1 MTRTFN
7 TRMVFHT
14 MGALLLIE
22 SVFMALALGV
32 SLWYG
37 EADTCVFLLSTII
50 TLLAG
55 VIGLLVG
62 RRAESRMG
70 EREGYVI
77 VAMVWVVFSA
87 FGLLPYY
94 LSGQV
99 PSLTDAWFALL
110 AFAHTMDWRYGNH
123 CAIHSHLAHLR
134 AQRHATLRSRGVGT
148 DLRKSVATH
157 CRYGKNDVEHLCTAD
172 RHRNFGIVALRNGD
186 I

>member
-7 TRMVFHT
+7 TRMVFRT

-22 SVFMALALGV
+22 AVFMTLALGV

-37 EADTCVFLLSTII
+37 EADSDVFLLSTIV

-55 VIGLLVG
+55 ILGLLIG

-94 LSGQV
+94 LSTSADKCLVSQTHG
-99 PSLTDAWFALL
+99 
-110 AFAHTMDWRYGNH
+110 
-123 CAIHSHLAHLR
+123 LR
-134 AQRHATLRSRGVGT
+134 ACRASPLRERPLSPT
-148 DLRKSVATH
+148 WK
-157 CRYGKNDVEHLCTAD
+157 
-172 RHRNFGIVALRNGD
+172 
-186 I
+186 